1 MECRYAISRFC
12 RRGHR
17 SSSALRLSQCACV
30 SRRGTQRERKASQ
43 CRFRQR
49 SRTVSPEQPDMWF
62 LVAHRYFTIIV
73 WQWSMF
79 SHKVHVHTSVFHPCV
94 LRLETTKTTGKN
106 KFERGA
112 RANSPAHLS
121 IYGCKNLD
129 IIASFLIGLWARASR
144 CACREAIRLG
154 EREARTAKQPQGP
167 APARIRQVVFKQLF
181 QLMEGRL
188 TFVANNFSA
197 GTTTYFTSKK

>member
-1 MECRYAISRFC
+1 MSNSTVPFCCAMECRYAISRFC

-62 LVAHRYFTIIV
+62 LVARRYFTIIV

-79 SHKVHVHTSVFHPCV
+79 SHKVHVHTSVSHPCV

-112 RANSPAHLS
+112 RANSPAGPGALRAN
-121 IYGCKNLD
+121 CE
-129 IIASFLIGLWARASR
+129 AAARPRARAHKAN
-144 CACREAIRLG
+144 CFQ
-154 EREARTAKQPQGP
+154 T
-167 APARIRQVVFKQLF
+167 VVSIN
-181 QLMEGRL
+181 GR
-188 TFVANNFSA
+188 AA
-197 GTTTYFTSKK
+197 DICGK